1 MPRIHLGLS
10 IWLLLF
16 WCAEAALGWWK
27 GGLPIGDVAAD
38 WSRWHQVG
46 GLFVAVFTCLVHVI
60 VMWHFLGSGKAM
72 KEALQERR
80 IGADKVRHIRRMKM
94 KVYPWSTFSM
104 LVPIAAA
111 ILGGAALTH
120 YVPVTVH
127 LGLALAGLALNA
139 ATVPIEQRWLR
150 VNERLIREVEA
161 MIAVRA

>member
-16 WCAEAALGWWK
+16 WCSEAALGWWK
-27 GGLPIGDVAAD
+27 GGLPIAAVAAD
-38 WSRWHQVG
+38 WSQWHQIG

-60 VMWHFLGSGKAM
+60 VMWHLLGSGKAM
-72 KEALQERR
+72 KEALQERG
-80 IGADKVRHIRRMKM
+80 IGADKVQYMRRMKM

-111 ILGGAALTH
+111 ILGGAALKL
-120 YVPVTVH
+120 YVPNAVH
-127 LGLALAGLALNA
+127 LSFAMLGLALNA

-150 VNERLIREVEA
+150 ANERLIREVEG
-161 MIAVRA
+161 MIAARV

>member
-16 WCAEAALGWWK
+16 WLAETALGWAK
-27 GGLPIGDVAAD
+27 GAVPVAALAAD

-72 KEALQERR
+72 KEALAGREGDVARQ
-80 IGADKVRHIRRMKM
+80 VRRMKM
-94 KVYPWSTFSM
+94 KVYPWSTFAM

-111 ILGGAALTH
+111 ILGGAALSN
-120 YVPVTVH
+120 YVPRQVH
-127 LGLALAGLALNA
+127 LAFSLAGLALNVVA
-139 ATVPIEQRWLR
+139 VCVEQRWLHA
-150 VNERLIREVEA
+150 NARLLREVEA
-161 MIAVRA
+161 AIAMPRA